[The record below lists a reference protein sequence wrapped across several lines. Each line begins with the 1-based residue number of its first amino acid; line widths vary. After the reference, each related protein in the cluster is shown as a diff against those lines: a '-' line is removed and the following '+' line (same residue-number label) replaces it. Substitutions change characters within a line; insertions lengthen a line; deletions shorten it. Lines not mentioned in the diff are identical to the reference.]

1 MATEGTRRSKRGLAS
16 ASEETRARVARGG
29 GVAPHNIRGLAAAN
43 AETRIR
49 VARAGGEARS
59 HDRDS
64 LRDAGRKGG
73 QSVKTEYGI
82 EFYKT
87 IGEKGGK
94 SVKQKYGVDFYREI
108 GGKGRS
114 SEG

>member
-1 MATEGTRRSKRGLAS
+1 MATEGTRRESKRGLAS
-16 ASEETRARVARGG
+16 AMEETRARV
-29 GVAPHNIRGLAAAN
+29 
-43 AETRIR
+43 
-49 VARAGGEARS
+49 ARS

-87 IGEKGGK
+87 IAGGK
-94 SVKQKYGVDFYREI
+94 SVKQKYGRTFTAKLAVKVE
-108 GGKGRS
+108 
-114 SEG
+114 E